1 VGTKLQEIALVVIRI
16 LVFLIG
22 FAVVALVLLSAIRS
36 FVLPRSAPDKIGRFT
51 FLSIRFLFNL
61 RMRKVHAYLE
71 RDRIMA
77 LFAPI
82 SLVALPAVW
91 LTGILAGYMCMYWA
105 VQNISLTNIFKI
117 SGSSLFTLG
126 YATLDDLPTT
136 VLIFTEAAIGLF
148 LIALLIAYLPTMYAA
163 FSKREAAV
171 TLLEVRAGSPP
182 SAIVMFKRHQRI
194 HGLDKLGTLWV
205 TWEAWFAE
213 LEESHTSLGPLV
225 FFRSPQPHR
234 SWVTAAGAVLDAAA
248 LANSTLDIPHDPQA
262 DLCIRAGFL
271 ALRYICDFF
280 RIKYDPEPKSTDP
293 ISIQR
298 EEFDAAY
305 DELAAAGI
313 PLKPDRDQ
321 AWRDYSGWRV
331 NYDTP
336 LLSLAGLTMAPE
348 APWSSDRA
356 KKLSEL
362 PLPRFLR

>member
-1 VGTKLQEIALVVIRI
+1 MLAIAFIFIRI

-22 FAVVALVLLSAIRS
+22 FGIVALVLLSAIRS
-36 FVLPRSAPDKIGRFT
+36 FVLPRSAPDRLGRITFIGVRF
-51 FLSIRFLFNL
+51 FFSL
-61 RMRKVHAYLE
+61 RLRKVQSYID

-77 LFAPI
+77 LYAPI
-82 SLVALPAVW
+82 SLIALPAVW
-91 LTGILAGYMCMYWA
+91 LICILAAYMCMFWA
-105 VQNISLTNIFKI
+105 VQNISPLSIFKI

-126 YATLDDLPTT
+126 YATLDNLPTT
-136 VLIFTEAAIGLF
+136 ILIFSEAAIGLF

-182 SAIVMFKRHQRI
+182 SAIVMFIRYHRI
-194 HGLDKLGTLWV
+194 QGLDKLGLIWI
-205 TWEAWFAE
+205 TWESWFAE
-213 LEESHTSLGPLV
+213 LEESHTSLAPMV
-225 FFRSPQPHR
+225 FFRSPQPQR

-280 RIKYDPEPKSTDP
+280 RIKYDPDPKPTDP
-293 ISIQR
+293 ISIRR
-298 EEFDAAY
+298 EEFDAAC

-321 AWRDYSGWRV
+321 AWRDYAGWRV
-331 NYDTP
+331 NYDVP

-362 PLPRFLR
+362 PLPRFLG

>member
-1 VGTKLQEIALVVIRI
+1 MLAIAFIFIRI

-22 FAVVALVLLSAIRS
+22 FGIVALVLLSAIRS
-36 FVLPRSAPDKIGRFT
+36 FVLPRSAPDRLGRMT
-51 FLSIRFLFNL
+51 FLGIRFLFSL
-61 RMRKVHAYLE
+61 RLRKVHAYAD

-77 LFAPI
+77 LYAPI
-82 SLVALPAVW
+82 SLIALPAVW
-91 LTGILAGYMCMYWA
+91 LICILAAYMCMFWA
-105 VQNISLTNIFKI
+105 VQNISLLSIFKI

-126 YATLDDLPTT
+126 YATLDDLLTT
-136 VLIFTEAAIGLF
+136 ILIFSEAAIGLF

-182 SAIVMFKRHQRI
+182 SAIVMFIRYHRI
-194 HGLDKLGTLWV
+194 QGLDKLGLIWT
-205 TWEAWFAE
+205 TWESWFAE
-213 LEESHTSLGPLV
+213 LEESHTSLAPMV
-225 FFRSPQPHR
+225 FFRSPQPNR
-234 SWVTAAGAVLDAAA
+234 SWITAAGAVLDAAA

-280 RIKYDPEPKSTDP
+280 RIKYNPDPKPTDP
-293 ISIQR
+293 ISIRR

-313 PLKPDRDQ
+313 PLKADREQ
-321 AWRDYSGWRV
+321 AWRDYAGWRV
-331 NYDTP
+331 NYDVP
-336 LLSLAGLTMAPE
+336 LISLAGLTMAPE

-362 PLPRFLR
+362 PLPHFLG